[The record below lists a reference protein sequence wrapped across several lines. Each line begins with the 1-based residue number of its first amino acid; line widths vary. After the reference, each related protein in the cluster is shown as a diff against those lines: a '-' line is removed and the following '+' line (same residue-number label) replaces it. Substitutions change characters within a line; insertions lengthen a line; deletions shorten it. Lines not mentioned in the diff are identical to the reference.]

1 MLGGG
6 GCAPRPQSRGPT
18 DPSRRNADPTAL
30 GGHSAFGH
38 PPQFVSLSLWIAPQA
53 QSAWAPSNPTEF
65 PLKSSPQTRPG
76 QPERVPVSMRGA
88 LTVKWINGRN
98 GEFAV
103 GELNT
108 PIGEFKVKDS
118 LLDQFEEGTY
128 AGIFWISQIFSKSYE
143 YRGRITIETRAVLA
157 DLQIDDESKHAAE
170 HEPTELDPIDEPPP
184 APVPVPVPPPRP
196 RIVVPPRRPASTGG
210 AERNRQASPRGVE
223 PQDLELFGDEIAEQV
238 RLQAPVKLDTTI
250 DRARLRAQ
258 RKRLDQLGYAFNSR
272 SQTFS
277 HGGDT
282 TA

>member
-6 GCAPRPQSRGPT
+6 GCAPQAQSRTPHGN
-18 DPSRRNADPTAL
+18 NADPRGV
-30 GGHSAFGH
+30 GGHAPLCF
-38 PPQFVSLSLWIAPQA
+38 SLPLWIAPQA
-53 QSAWAPSNPTEF
+53 QSTWAHPNPTEF
-65 PLKSSPQTRPG
+65 PLKNSSQARPS

-103 GELNT
+103 GDLNT

-128 AGIFWISQIFSKSYE
+128 AGTFWVSQIFSKSYE

-170 HEPTELDPIDEPPP
+170 QEPADLDPIDEPPP
-184 APVPVPVPPPRP
+184 APVPPPRP

-210 AERNRQASPRGVE
+210 AERNRQAGPRGVE
-223 PQDLELFGDEIAEQV
+223 PKDLELFGDEIAEQI
-238 RLQAPVKLDTTI
+238 RLQASVKLDTTI

-258 RKRLDQLGYAFNSR
+258 RKRLDELGYAFNALTQSFAHS
-272 SQTFS
+272 SQA
-277 HGGDT
+277 

>member
-1 MLGGG
+1 M
-6 GCAPRPQSRGPT
+6 
-18 DPSRRNADPTAL
+18 
-30 GGHSAFGH
+30 
-38 PPQFVSLSLWIAPQA
+38 
-53 QSAWAPSNPTEF
+53 
-65 PLKSSPQTRPG
+65 
-76 QPERVPVSMRGA
+76 SMRGV

-103 GELNT
+103 GDLYT
-108 PIGEFKVKDS
+108 PIGDFSVKDS

-128 AGIFWISQIFSKSYE
+128 AGTFWVSQVFSKSWE

-157 DLQIDDESKHAAE
+157 DVQIDDESKHAAE

-196 RIVVPPRRPASTGG
+196 RIVVPPRRPASTGD
-210 AERNRQASPRGVE
+210 AERNRQAGPHGVA

-238 RLQAPVKLDTTI
+238 RLQASVKLDTTI

-258 RKRLDQLGYAFNSR
+258 RKRLDELGYAFNALTQSFAHS
-272 SQTFS
+272 SQA
-277 HGGDT
+277 